1 MSKDTSTFDTEVVEM
16 YKASDSKI
24 YFLKCSD
31 CGKGL
36 QNERHS
42 FLYNPSSQ
50 SVTYLTNC
58 PVCGKPNF
66 YSLAQLREMIKG
78 LYEAD
83 TKNKEAS

>member
-50 SVTYLTNC
+50 TVTYLTNC
-58 PVCGKPNF
+58 PVCGK
-66 YSLAQLREMIKG
+66 STCIDLAQLSDMIKG

-83 TKNKEAS
+83 MKNKEAS